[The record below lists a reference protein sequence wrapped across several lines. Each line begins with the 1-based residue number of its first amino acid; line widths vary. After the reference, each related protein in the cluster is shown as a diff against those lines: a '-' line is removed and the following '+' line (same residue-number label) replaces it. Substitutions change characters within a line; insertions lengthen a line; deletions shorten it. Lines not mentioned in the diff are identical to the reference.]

1 MSLHQLVAAQL
12 VSATLAVPAADAPNA
27 STAAALDAIGEST
40 SAIYQGDST
49 RALQA
54 LLRVPSSEFKG
65 EDAVH
70 RECMR
75 QLWDRPSAPPLTGVI
90 EDKLVA
96 AVLLAYQRYWWQALK
111 APAHLDELEWQL
123 LNTLR
128 KLLDATPSD
137 AVDMDAIGELLES
150 TIKGRGHHPLTGR
163 TPPLLEFMLW
173 QSEQTQAYEVELPE
187 RRQSIKVVLMNGF
200 VSFGWSS
207 YALCGRGGTGGWSAD
222 DAVYAVASNYDL
234 TSEKYR
240 ASLLAHEA
248 QHFADKKMWPSMLPW
263 ELEYR
268 AKLTELWA
276 AQETQRDLVKKFTQ
290 QQSDNTNSPH
300 TYANKRVLA
309 ALRRHLKLA
318 VGADLLSA
326 RVDQIKQAASTA
338 LQEDTA
344 RRSR

>member
-12 VSATLAVPAADAPNA
+12 LSTALAVPAADAPNA

-54 LLRVPSSEFKG
+54 LLRVPSSEFMG
-65 EDAVH
+65 DDAVH

-75 QLWDRPSAPPLTGVI
+75 QLWDRPSPPPITGVI

-111 APAHLDELEWQL
+111 TQARLDALESQL

-128 KLLDATPSD
+128 ELLAASPSD
-137 AVDMDAIGELLES
+137 ATDMDAITELLE
-150 TIKGRGHHPLTGR
+150 TAIKGRGHHPLTGR

-173 QSEQTQAYEVELPE
+173 QSEQTQSYEVELPE

-200 VSFGWSS
+200 LSRGWSS
-207 YALCGRGGTGGWSAD
+207 YALCGRGGASGWSAD
-222 DAVYAVASNYDL
+222 DAVYAVASRYDL

-248 QHFADKKMWPSMLPW
+248 QHFADKKMWPSMPPW
-263 ELEYR
+263 ELECR
-268 AKLTELWA
+268 AKLTELSA
-276 AQETQRDLVKKFTQ
+276 AQETQRDLLTKFTQ
-290 QQSDNTNSPH
+290 QQSDNTQSPH

-309 ALRRHLKLA
+309 ALRRHLTLA
-318 VGADLLSA
+318 ADADLLST

-338 LQEDTA
+338 LKEDTSRRA
-344 RRSR
+344 R